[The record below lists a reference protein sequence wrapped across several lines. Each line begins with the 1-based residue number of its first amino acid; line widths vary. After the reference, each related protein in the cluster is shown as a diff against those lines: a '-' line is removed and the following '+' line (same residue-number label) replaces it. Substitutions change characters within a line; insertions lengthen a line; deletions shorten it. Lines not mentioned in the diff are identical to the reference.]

1 MLSLPRQAREA
12 TNKCDERKPIR
23 EFIHRFCAGE
33 NEFAVSCNKINHDIL
48 QLECVPVQSLSWQN
62 IYTLPLPLLLCGFLD
77 CSPYLLVH
85 SPLLLLAKPRSRL
98 IRVSITTGRTNL
110 PLVFASTNIVKYTF
124 YNIHILVYIYIY
136 ICRPEHQPCTCVNS
150 NIWHLLGRGR
160 YLEAQG
166 LLPSEQ
172 VRETQVVTSL
182 S

>member
-1 MLSLPRQAREA
+1 MMMYDLSRHARDTCSVCQDRLGRQQ
-12 TNKCDERKPIR
+12 TS
-23 EFIHRFCAGE
+23 IHSSFCAGE

-124 YNIHILVYIYIY
+124 YYIHILLYVYITFYY
-136 ICRPEHQPCTCVNS
+136 REHQPCTCVNRLVTLAFV
-150 NIWHLLGRGR
+150 WPG
-160 YLEAQG
+160 
-166 LLPSEQ
+166 Q
-172 VRETQVVTSL
+172 VPGGAGPAAERAGKRRRW
-182 S
+182 